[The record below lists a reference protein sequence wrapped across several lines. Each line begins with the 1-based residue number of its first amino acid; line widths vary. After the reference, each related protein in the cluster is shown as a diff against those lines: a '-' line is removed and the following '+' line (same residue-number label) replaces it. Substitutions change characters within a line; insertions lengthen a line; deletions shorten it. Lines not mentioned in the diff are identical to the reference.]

1 MRDTPINN
9 NDDLHRALIAWYAQ
23 PGDLFE
29 VPVDDYI
36 IDIVR
41 GDLLI
46 EIQTKNFNA
55 LKLKLN
61 NLTKKHHVR
70 LVYPIPF
77 EKQII
82 RLAEDGITQLSHRK
96 SPKNGTFEQVFDE
109 LVSFPRLILK
119 SGFSIELLLVREEEF
134 RHYEGKRGWRR
145 NGWVIDRRRLVQVVD
160 QRLLETP
167 DDLKALIPDTLK
179 DPFTTLELAG
189 AIKQSRRLAQRMVY
203 CLRLMGCVKMV
214 GKRGNAILYSNTDTP
229 VPD

>member
-9 NDDLHRALIAWYAQ
+9 NDDLHHALIAWYAQ
-23 PGDLFE
+23 PGDRFE

-61 NLTKKHHVR
+61 NLIKKHHIR
-70 LVYPIPF
+70 LVYPIPL

-82 RLAEDGITQLSHRK
+82 RLGEDGVTQLSHRK
-96 SPKNGTFEQVFDE
+96 SPQNGTFEQVFDE
-109 LVSFPRLILK
+109 LVSFPELILQ

-145 NGWVIDRRRLVQVVD
+145 NGWVIDRRRLVKVID
-160 QRLLETP
+160 RCLLETP
-167 DDLKALIPDTLK
+167 HDLKVLLPDSLNE
-179 DPFTTLELAG
+179 PFTTLELAG

-203 CLRLMGCVKMV
+203 CLRQIGGVKMV
-214 GKRGNAILYSNTDTP
+214 GKRGNAILYRNTDLIP
-229 VPD
+229 